1 MLVMKKNI
9 LITSISAKVPLIKTV
24 IKSKNKFDKN
34 ISVYGADIDK
44 ECVGKYFVDFFW
56 NMPKINLL
64 KIDDFISFCCAK
76 NIKYIIPTR
85 DADVLYFS
93 NYKDKLLSNGIY
105 LFSANKDAVEK
116 CFDKF
121 KFYTESKN
129 NLIIPTYTNLQDFY
143 SSRVVVKERFGSGS
157 NNIAINIDRTTALR
171 FAQTLKAA
179 IFQPYIPGKEFSI
192 DSYVNK
198 DGKCIASIVRS
209 RDVVKHGES
218 QITTVVEDS
227 EMKILIASFLED
239 LNIYGHS
246 VTQVIKYNDT
256 FSIIECN
263 TRFGGASTLS
273 YEMGLE
279 SFYWFLLEADNKEF
293 ELKLKEIKLKQVR
306 FAEDR
311 YFEC

>member
-1 MLVMKKNI
+1 MKKNI
-9 LITSISAKVPLIKTV
+9 LITSISAKVPLIKRV
-24 IKSKNKFDKN
+24 IKSKNKFDKK
-34 ISVYGADIDK
+34 ISVYGADIDN
-44 ECVGKYFVDFFW
+44 ECVGKYFVDSFW
-56 NMPKINLL
+56 NMPKIDLL
-64 KIDDFISFCCAK
+64 KIDDFISYCYAK

-105 LFSANKDAVEK
+105 LFSADKDTVEK
-116 CFDKF
+116 CFDKL

-129 NLIIPTYTNLQDFY
+129 NMIIPTYTNLQDFY
-143 SSRVVVKERFGSGS
+143 SSRVVVKERFGSS
-157 NNIAINIDRTTALR
+157 SDNIAINVDRTTALR
-171 FAQTLKAA
+171 FAQTLKDP

-209 RDVVKHGES
+209 RDVVKNGES
-218 QITTVVEDS
+218 QITTAMEDS
-227 EMKILIASFLED
+227 EMSTLIASFIED

-246 VTQVIKYNDT
+246 VTQVIKNDDN
-256 FSIIECN
+256 FNIIECN
-263 TRFGGASTLS
+263 SRFGGASTLS

-279 SFYWFLLEADNKEF
+279 SFYWFLLEVDNKEIKF
-293 ELKLKEIKLKQVR
+293 KPKNIKLKQVR

>member
-1 MLVMKKNI
+1 MKKHI

-34 ISVYGADIDK
+34 ISVFGADLDN
-44 ECVGKYFVDFFW
+44 ECIGKYFVDFFW
-56 NMPKINLL
+56 NMPKIDLL
-64 KIDDFISFCCAK
+64 KIDDLISFCYAE

-116 CFDKF
+116 CFDKL

-129 NLIIPTYTNLQDFY
+129 SLVIPTYTDLQDF
-143 SSRVVVKERFGSGS
+143 SSSNIVVKERFGSGS
-157 NNIAINIDRTTALR
+157 NNIAVNVDRTTALK
-171 FAQTLKAA
+171 FARTLKDAV
-179 IFQPYIPGKEFSI
+179 FQPYIPGKEFSI

-209 RDVVKHGES
+209 RDVVKNGES
-218 QITTVVEDS
+218 QITTAVKDS
-227 EMKILIASFLED
+227 NMSRLIASFLED

-246 VTQVIKYNDT
+246 VTQVIKNDDD
-256 FSIIECN
+256 FNIIECN

-279 SFYWFLLEADNKEF
+279 SFYWFLLEANN
-293 ELKLKEIKLKQVR
+293 KEIKFKLKDIELKQVR
-306 FAEDR
+306 FAEDI